1 MCYPISGF
9 SLSFPKRY
17 GGKNFVDLD
26 FVDLVNRLISYF
38 AVACQWADDNRGSGR

>member
-26 FVDLVNRLISYF
+26 FVDLVDRYF
-38 AVACQWADDNRGSGR
+38 TIACQWLDDNRGSGR